1 MGNTDSCLP
10 GNWKAGALDA
20 AESAAEVPEAAAEE
34 LVADGFGLPPA
45 AFTASGVVPSA
56 EAEGEGADVDA
67 ESAAAVPVA
76 VAAAVVPK
84 TTEEGTAETPWLH
97 SAISILRWYPSK

>member
-1 MGNTDSCLP
+1 MGNTESCLP
-10 GNWKAGALDA
+10 GSWNAGGLDA
-20 AESAAEVPEAAAEE
+20 AESAADVPEAAEEE

-56 EAEGEGADVDA
+56 EAEGEGADVDDA

-76 VAAAVVPK
+76 VTAAEVPK
-84 TTEEGTAETPWLH
+84 TTEEGTAETP
-97 SAISILRWYPSK
+97 